1 MKSIRILS
9 KENILALHCLIADV
23 TGGGE
28 GVRDM
33 GLLESA
39 LSAPY
44 QSFGGLE
51 LYPTL
56 TEKAARLGF
65 SLVSNH
71 AFIDG
76 NKRIGI
82 LSMLTFLKLNGCP
95 VKCTDAQLTELGLGL
110 AAGEIS
116 YGELLDFLN
125 SHIA

>member
-1 MKSIRILS
+1 MKSIKILTR
-9 KENILALHCLIADV
+9 ENILALHALIADE

-33 GLLESA
+33 GLLDSA
-39 LSAPY
+39 INSPY
-44 QSFGGLE
+44 QSFGGEE

-71 AFIDG
+71 AFVDG

-82 LSMLTFLKLNGCP
+82 LAMLTFLKLNS
-95 VKCTDAQLTELGLGL
+95 VEFKCTNEELTELGLGL
-110 AAGEIS
+110 AAGEVS
-116 YGELLDFLN
+116 YEELTEFLGAH
-125 SHIA
+125 SE